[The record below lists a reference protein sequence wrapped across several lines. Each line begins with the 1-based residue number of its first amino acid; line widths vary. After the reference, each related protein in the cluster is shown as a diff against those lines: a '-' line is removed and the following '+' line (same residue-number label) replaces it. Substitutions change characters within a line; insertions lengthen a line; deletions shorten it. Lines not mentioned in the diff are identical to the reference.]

1 MSGGIS
7 NLPAAIPINATN
19 ALPLFS
25 DENLFG
31 NLSATMATQF
41 APSAAITPAA
51 LPFDPNFGGSL
62 SQEESQFDNS
72 LASTTTVPVQ
82 ISVPSTTTAATGTA
96 SQPTSPPANTSGPS
110 TTAAPTGA
118 QLESILNGDA
128 TTVAQPGE
136 QAPAGMTVAQI
147 DKLDNGLLG
156 NLGDQNLQGQG
167 TIKQLLS
174 QKVGG
179 DITTNANA
187 AWDAL
192 QDLEAVKNEN
202 NSDGSAMPSSVAHDG
217 KIDGFTKSGEA
228 PHGSQAG
235 SLQDF
240 LLHNRSPT
248 EGLESDPSPQ
258 CGANG
263 TSASGLQTFDHE
275 VDDAFK
281 TLGNDIKNVFVGIG
295 HGIED
300 FAKGIGNGVK
310 DFFTGHIAQAAADVI
325 GGVTGG
331 VNDVV
336 KPVTAL
342 VGDTLDDIPGVG
354 HVLGNVVTGIGD
366 TYSNYLT
373 GVGNTAE
380 DVAQGNWSKVG
391 QDALGTLGAA
401 AQLAP
406 MFIPGA
412 GEVAAGAE
420 VAVDGAEAAA
430 DGAMQGAM
438 QGVRQGVDTTNDI
451 NDAANYISGLVSP
464 PNNNTNNS

>member
-1 MSGGIS
+1 MSGAVS
-7 NLPAAIPINATN
+7 NMPAASP
-19 ALPLFS
+19 
-25 DENLFG
+25 
-31 NLSATMATQF
+31 
-41 APSAAITPAA
+41 ITPAA
-51 LPFDPNFGGSL
+51 LPFNPNVGGSL
-62 SQEESQFDNS
+62 LQEESQFNNLFS
-72 LASTTTVPVQ
+72 SSMTAASDDISDASAATTATGMGSQPATAAADT
-82 ISVPSTTTAATGTA
+82 SDPSTTTAATGTA
-96 SQPTSPPANTSGPS
+96 SSSDPS

-118 QLESILNGDA
+118 QLQSILNGNA
-128 TTVAQPGE
+128 TTLAQPSE

-179 DITTNANA
+179 DVTSNANA

-192 QDLEAVKNEN
+192 QDLEVVKNEN

-217 KIDGFTKSGEA
+217 KIDGFTKSGQA

-235 SLQDF
+235 SLQDW

-281 TLGNDIKNVFVGIG
+281 KFGDDLKNVFVGIG

-300 FAKGIGNGVK
+300 LAKGIGEGVK
-310 DFFTGHIAQAAADVI
+310 DFFTGHIAQAGADII
-325 GGVTGG
+325 GGITGG

-354 HVLGNVVTGIGD
+354 KFLGDAVTGIGD

-380 DVAQGNWSKVG
+380 DVAQGNWSKAG
-391 QDALGTLGAA
+391 SDALGAVGDV

-406 MFIPGA
+406 LFIPGA

-420 VAVDGAEAAA
+420 VAADGAEAAA
-430 DGAMQGAM
+430 DGALQAAKQGLSTANH
-438 QGVRQGVDTTNDI
+438 VNDAYNDI
-451 NDAANYISGLVSP
+451 NGLVSP
-464 PNNNTNNS
+464 SGNNSNNS